1 MKLRDAATLD
11 LPELLHELV
20 SQTATQMLAAICD
33 GETTVAEVEERV
45 LELSRE
51 MAREVFSTGLSERF
65 GKHQGPRRP
74 CDCGEDQRFLG
85 YRARNVMTLLGQVRY
100 TRAYYRCS
108 ACRAVHYAGDDE
120 IGAGQCGCSI
130 PAQEAIALVSC
141 ELPFESARNLL
152 VRFTALDMSVSLA
165 RLVTEEHGAHLEQ
178 EALAEREALF
188 RGELELLPEGSPKRL
203 YVTMDG
209 LQMLFLDDWH
219 EAKTGAVYEAR
230 PGKDGIDEPFA
241 TTYVCGAWEGP
252 EEFGKRLYQEA
263 ARRGVERAAEVV
275 ALGDGAPW
283 IWNLALEHFAGAVQ
297 ILDWYHAVERL
308 HVVGRAVYGEGTAKA
323 RKFAEANKGRLWEG
337 RVNSV
342 LRSLRALRPPT
353 GEGREAV
360 RQAIGYFGTNRGRM
374 DYPSYRARGYQVG
387 SGVVEAACKTVAKA
401 RCKRSGMRWSKAG
414 AQSVLNLRCLRL
426 SGRWDA
432 HWKPLK
438 AAA

>member
-1 MKLRDAATLD
+1 LR
-11 LPELLHELV
+11 
-20 SQTATQMLAAICD
+20 
-33 GETTVAEVEERV
+33 
-45 LELSRE
+45 
-51 MAREVFSTGLSERF
+51 
-65 GKHQGPRRP
+65 
-74 CDCGEDQRFLG
+74 
-85 YRARNVMTLLGQVRY
+85 
-100 TRAYYRCS
+100 
-108 ACRAVHYAGDDE
+108 
-120 IGAGQCGCSI
+120 
-130 PAQEAIALVSC
+130 
-141 ELPFESARNLL
+141 ESA
-152 VRFTALDMSVSLA
+152 
-165 RLVTEEHGAHLEQ
+165 
-178 EALAEREALF
+178 
-188 RGELELLPEGSPKRL
+188 PKRL

-209 LQMLFLDDWH
+209 LKMQFTDDWH
-219 EAKTGAVYEAR
+219 ETKIGAVYEAR

-283 IWNLALEHFAGAVQ
+283 IWNLASEHFAGAVQ